1 MAGWAQHVRAGA
13 DTAPMS
19 IDVEHFGGLVVRW
32 PEYEAWLLFAPGALA
47 HWVVRGRVLGR
58 AIAGVA

>member
-1 MAGWAQHVRAGA
+1 
-13 DTAPMS
+13 MS

-47 HWVVRGRVLGR
+47 HWVMRGRVLGR
-58 AIAGVA
+58 AIVGVA